1 MILSQCEVTGGHV
14 ELAGTAETTLIDC
27 WVHDAGSFGLRIT
40 GSGRVVVRGGSVRDI
55 AGDGVAISGDSLA
68 QLTGVLVSGCG
79 ERGVRISGGARC
91 LLADCEIADA
101 VMSSVTIEGEAAPVL
116 RGCRI
121 HGSQGAGVWLH
132 GAPAGHAAAARLTAP
147 DPEGGEDEEGDGQQG
162 GSALLDR
169 CDIAETA
176 LAGVV
181 ADAAA
186 AAILSSCTVHD
197 TAGTALA
204 LSGSARIGV
213 RGGSLARAAQNG
225 VYAVGESVVTIMD
238 CDLSST
244 TYSVLY
250 LAENASAT
258 ISDCQVHDGAENGA
272 RVTGRA
278 MLRAK
283 STVITSV
290 GLAGFTVDGD
300 GDLHAENCTVDGAG
314 TGIRLATSHHPVI
327 TGCTVRG
334 TVQSGIEVGPRC
346 EPLIEDTEVRNAG
359 SAGVF
364 VGEGAA
370 PRLTDCAITDSAGSG
385 LVVWAAA
392 APRVRGTAI
401 GPSQQNGVYFKD
413 GAAGVF
419 DDCEIFGSGYPGLFV
434 SADAA
439 PVFRGCLIRDTDEDV
454 RVSELAAPVF
464 EDCQAADVTRSALP
478 GAGDTPAAPGPP
490 RRTQAGARAGTAS
503 AGSGKPG
510 AQENPQVPIGELLA
524 GVGDLVGLDRVKHE
538 IATLVKLMQMVQRR
552 REAGLPPPP
561 LSRHL
566 VFAGNPGTGKTTVAR
581 LYGQILAG
589 LGLLTR
595 GHLVEASRSDL
606 VGEYVG
612 HTAPKTAAVFRR
624 ALGGVLFIDEAYA
637 LSPHGQSSDFGQEAI
652 STLVKL
658 MEDHRDEVVVIVA
671 GYPRDMERFTASN
684 PGLASRFTRVLIFD
698 DYGPGELVQIVSR
711 QAERHEYVLRPDTL
725 AALRDHFDTLTRDET
740 FGNGRTA
747 RQVFQQMT
755 ERQARRVADLA
766 APSTEDLVT
775 VLPADLPGTDWKDPR

>member
-1 MILSQCEVTGGHV
+1 
-14 ELAGTAETTLIDC
+14 
-27 WVHDAGSFGLRIT
+27 
-40 GSGRVVVRGGSVRDI
+40 
-55 AGDGVAISGDSLA
+55 
-68 QLTGVLVSGCG
+68 
-79 ERGVRISGGARC
+79 
-91 LLADCEIADA
+91 
-101 VMSSVTIEGEAAPVL
+101 
-116 RGCRI
+116 
-121 HGSQGAGVWLH
+121 
-132 GAPAGHAAAARLTAP
+132 
-147 DPEGGEDEEGDGQQG
+147 
-162 GSALLDR
+162 
-169 CDIAETA
+169 
-176 LAGVV
+176 
-181 ADAAA
+181 
-186 AAILSSCTVHD
+186 VHD

-204 LSGSARIGV
+204 LSGSARLLV

-225 VYAVGESVVTIMD
+225 VYAVGESVVTLTD
-238 CDLSST
+238 CDISSAA
-244 TYSVLY
+244 YSVLY

-258 ISDCQVHDGAENGA
+258 IRDCHVHDGAEHGA
-272 RVTGRA
+272 RVTGHA
-278 MLRAK
+278 MLRAEN
-283 STVITSV
+283 TVITSV
-290 GLAGFTVDGD
+290 RMAGFSVDGD
-300 GDLHAENCTVDGAG
+300 GDLHAENCVVDGAD
-314 TGIRLATSHHPVI
+314 TGIKLATSHHPVI

-334 TVQSGIEVGPRC
+334 TVQFGIEVGPRC

-370 PRLTDCAITDSAGSG
+370 PRLTDCAIAGSAGSG
-385 LVVWAAA
+385 LVVWADAV
-392 APRVRGTAI
+392 PRVRGTAI
-401 GPSQQNGVYFKD
+401 GPSQQNGVYFSD

-419 DDCEIFGSGYPGLFV
+419 DDCEIFQSGYPGLFV
-434 SADAA
+434 SADAV
-439 PVFRGCLIRDTDEDV
+439 PVFRGCLIRDTEEDV
-454 RVSELAAPVF
+454 RVSDLAAPVF

-478 GAGDTPAAPGPP
+478 EAGDTPGPA
-490 RRTQAGARAGTAS
+490 RRTQPGTQPATQPGARKKKKSGEAGE
-503 AGSGKPG
+503 P
-510 AQENPQVPIGELLA
+510 PQAPIEELLA
-524 GVGDLVGLDRVKHE
+524 GVAGLVGLDRVKHE
-538 IATLVKLMQMVQRR
+538 IVSLVKLMQMVQRR
-552 REAGLPPPP
+552 REVGLPPPP

-589 LGLLTR
+589 LGLLSR

-612 HTAPKTAAVFRR
+612 HTAPKTTAIFRR

-637 LSPHGQSSDFGQEAI
+637 LTPQGQSNDFGQEAI

-684 PGLASRFTRVLIFD
+684 PGLASRFTRMLTFD

-755 ERQARRVADLA
+755 ERQAQRVADLA
-766 APSTEDLVT
+766 APSTDDLIT
-775 VLPADLPGTDWKDPR
+775 VLPADLPGTADWRDPR